1 MASDVPPESQTRD
14 VTPSREEVR
23 RALFQAQEELHVAP
37 GMMNQVLRN
46 GALTRKTIDGRDVLT
61 VYNSAEYVEELVSL
75 GH

>member
-1 MASDVPPESQTRD
+1 MASDVLLESQRRD
-14 VTPSREEVR
+14 ATPAREEVR

-37 GMMNQVLRN
+37 GMMNQVMRN

-61 VYNSAEYVEELVSL
+61 VYSSAEYVEELVPL